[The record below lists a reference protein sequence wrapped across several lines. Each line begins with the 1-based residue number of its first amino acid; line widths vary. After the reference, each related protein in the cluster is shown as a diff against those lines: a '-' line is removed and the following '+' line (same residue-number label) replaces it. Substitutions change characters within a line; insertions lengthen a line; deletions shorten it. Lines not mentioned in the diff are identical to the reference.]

1 MKFMMNGI
9 EWNVYKVPAYSDMLR
24 RSDNS
29 YTVGMCDFPK
39 QSIFLCDKLKGQ
51 FLRKVFI
58 HEVCHSAVFSYGLD
72 LDAMQEEFL
81 CDFIATYGD
90 EIFEVVDDM
99 FAILKKAYIA

>member
-1 MKFMMNGI
+1 MTFVMNGI
-9 EWNVYKVPAYSDMLR
+9 EWNVYKVSAYSDMLR

-29 YTVGMCDFPK
+29 YTVGMCDFK
-39 QSIFLCDKLKGQ
+39 RRCNKLKGQ

-58 HEVCHSAVFSYGLD
+58 HEVCHSAVFSYGLE
-72 LDAMQEEFL
+72 LDIMQEEFL

-99 FAILKKAYIA
+99 FAVLKKRVV

>member
-1 MKFMMNGI
+1 MNFTMNGI
-9 EWNVYKVPAYSDMLR
+9 EWNVYKVPAYSDLLR

-39 QSIFLCDKLKGQ
+39 RCIFLCDKLKGR

-58 HEVCHSAVFSYGLD
+58 HEVCHSAVFSYEIEID
-72 LDAMQEEFL
+72 IMQEEFL

-90 EIFEVVDDM
+90 EIFDVVDNI
-99 FAILKKAYIA
+99 FAVLKKRA

>member
-39 QSIFLCDKLKGQ
+39 RSIFLCDKLSGQ

-58 HEVCHSAVFSYGLD
+58 HEVCHSAVFSYGLE

-99 FAILKKAYIA
+99 FAVLKKRA